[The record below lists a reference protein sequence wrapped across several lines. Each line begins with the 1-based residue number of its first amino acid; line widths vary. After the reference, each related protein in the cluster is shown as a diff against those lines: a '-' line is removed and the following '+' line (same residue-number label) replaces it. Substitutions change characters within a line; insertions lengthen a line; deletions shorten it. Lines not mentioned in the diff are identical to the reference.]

1 MLVTKI
7 NNKQDKVGLHINDE
21 ITKITISDIKNWI
34 PKKDLEEYKLFID
47 EKEVCKFSEKL
58 YGKWSRNLI
67 DRYDT
72 NSDDELNPYR
82 ALMLYSGSGYKGINE
97 YLRYGIEDYNDMVEH
112 YNHIIENI
120 DISFSNVTRIDENII
135 VFRRIGLYKKCIK
148 DYFYSLKEEDTIKD
162 KAYMS
167 TSLILDIAVN
177 IHEEEVDSS
186 YALLIIKI
194 PKGENCIFINT
205 LDDYPEYEVLI
216 SRNKILKLEKIL
228 VKNDKQI
235 VLLCAL

>member
-21 ITKITISDIKNWI
+21 ITKITISDIRNWI
-34 PKKDLEEYKLFID
+34 PKKDLEGYKLFID

-58 YGKWSRNLI
+58 YGNWSQNLI

-120 DISFSNVTRIDENII
+120 DISFSNVPRINENII
-135 VFRRIGLYKKCIK
+135 VFRRIGLCKEGRK
-148 DYFYSLKEEDTIKD
+148 DYFYSLKEEDKIKD

-205 LDDYPEYEVLI
+205 LDEYPECEVLI
-216 SRNKILKLEKIL
+216 SRNKVLKLEKIL

-235 VLLCAL
+235 VLLCTL